1 MADPPSILAGVE
13 GSNMYSVYVLRSF
26 KNGKHYVGFTS
37 KEPEERLRQHH
48 SGTSQWSRQNGPLEL
63 IYKEAFEDKKSAQRR
78 EKFLKSGHG
87 RSYLKKIVSK
97 LA

>member
-1 MADPPSILAGVE
+1 MF
-13 GSNMYSVYVLRSF
+13 SVYVLRSL

-37 KEPEERLRQHH
+37 KDPEERLRQHR
-48 SGTSQWSRQNGPLEL
+48 SGSSQWSRQNGPLEL
-63 IYKEAFEDKKSAQRR
+63 VHKEMFDDKESAQRR

-87 RSYLKKIVSK
+87 RSYLKKLVFR